1 MMELTPQVL
10 QIGVTK
16 KESDARYIV
25 GCGKD
30 DYLCEEEMMYTCVKR
45 RRCLFVRRG
54 DDVYLCEEEEM
65 CIFVKRRRCLCM

>member
-30 DYLCEEEMMYTCVKR
+30 DYLCEEEKLFMYVKR
-45 RRCLFVRRG
+45 RRCAFLRRG
-54 DDVYLCEEEEM
+54 
-65 CIFVKRRRCLCM
+65 KR